1 MIKIFPDLN
10 QLNQFAA
17 KKFNTIGNRAIE
29 ENGRFA
35 VALAGGSTPKL
46 LYQLLT
52 TPRFKNKIDWT
63 KVFFFL
69 GDERNVSPENQE
81 SNFRTANE
89 NLFKP
94 LQIPT
99 ENIFRWQI
107 ELKDTEKIAEN
118 YAQTIKDFFD
128 LTENEFPR
136 FDLILL
142 GMGDDGHTASLFPF
156 TAALGETEKIATANY
171 VEKFDTTRLTFTFP
185 TINNS
190 SNIIFLV
197 GGVSKAESFQMV
209 LEGEFQPEK
218 FPSQIVKSR
227 SGNLFW
233 LVDEQAAQLLK

>member
-190 SNIIFLV
+190 SNVIFLV
-197 GGVSKAESFQMV
+197 GGVSKAETFQMV

-218 FPSQIVKSR
+218 FPSQVVKPR

-233 LVDEQAAQLLK
+233 LVDKQAAQLLK

>member
-52 TPRFKNKIDWT
+52 TPRFKNKTDWT

-190 SNIIFLV
+190 SNVIFLV
-197 GGVSKAESFQMV
+197 GGVSKAETFQMV

-218 FPSQIVKSR
+218 FPSQVVKPR